1 MTRAAPRVAPVL
13 ARLGSRRLKAA
24 NEPVAVAQAMA
35 TLLAGRP
42 ADQIAA
48 FLEASLERAGPE
60 TGNWDTRAAVLWVLV
75 ADAMLKIP
83 TRHPPAATVREIRE
97 FFRDDHVHPALI
109 VSPAGH
115 LAAVVVR
122 DDITDSQAP
131 DAVAAPL

>member
-1 MTRAAPRVAPVL
+1 VL

-60 TGNWDTRAAVLWVLV
+60 TGNWDTRAALLWVLV

-115 LAAVVVR
+115 LVR
-122 DDITDSQAP
+122 CPRFSGQGSNRILAGKDGESVEGKVLHSGI
-131 DAVAAPL
+131 